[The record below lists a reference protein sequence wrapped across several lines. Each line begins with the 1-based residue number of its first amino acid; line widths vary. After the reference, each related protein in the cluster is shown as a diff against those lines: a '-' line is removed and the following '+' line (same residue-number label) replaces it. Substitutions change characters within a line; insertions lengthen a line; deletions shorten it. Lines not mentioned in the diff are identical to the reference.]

1 MNKINFGIIGLGN
14 QGKIHLRNC
23 MRLKKARVKSVAE
36 ISKKNLEFARRFGV
50 KDIYTNYEDM
60 LKDEQINAVIISL
73 PNFLHLEASVKAAE
87 AGKHILIE
95 KPMGRNVEESRE
107 ILSAIRRNGVK
118 LMVGYGLRF
127 NPIVKRIREKI
138 MDGFFGEVQIVE
150 STYVSGGPFTP
161 KSNRAGP
168 VPVPSWWFDKKLA
181 GGGSLLDLG
190 SHMIDMLLWFFGEV
204 KDIESYISYTF
215 NLEIEDVATCMLKF
229 RKGPLAIVNVGWF
242 SKDFIRSIQICGT
255 SKNLWFNLSRLDVG
269 KEIWNDL
276 KKKIGWYN
284 SDPYYLELAHFVNCL
299 QQDEEPNPSGEDG
312 LRCHEVIS
320 WAYRKAF
327 EKHQKLTKEV

>member
-1 MNKINFGIIGLGN
+1 
-14 QGKIHLRNC
+14 
-23 MRLKKARVKSVAE
+23 MRLKNAVVKSVAD
-36 ISKKNLEFARRFGV
+36 ISKKNLEFARKFGV

-87 AGKHILIE
+87 AGKHIFIE
-95 KPMGRNVEESRE
+95 KPMGRNAEECKE
-107 ILSAIRRNGVK
+107 ILSAIRRNGVR

-161 KSNRAGP
+161 KSNQAGP

-204 KDIESYISYTF
+204 ENIESYISYTF

-229 RKGPLAIVNVGWF
+229 RKGPLAVVNVGWF

-255 SKNLWFNLSRLDVG
+255 SKNLWFNLSRLNVG
-269 KEIWNDL
+269 KRIWNDL

-284 SDPYYLELAHFVNCL
+284 SDSYYLELAHFVNCL
-299 QQDEEPNPSGEDG
+299 QQDAEPSPSGEDG

-327 EKHQKLTKEV
+327 

>member
-1 MNKINFGIIGLGN
+1 LNKINFGIIGLGN

-23 MRLKKARVKSVAE
+23 MRLKNAMVKSVAD
-36 ISKKNLEFARRFGV
+36 ISKKNLEFARKFGV

-73 PNFLHLEASVKAAE
+73 PNFLHLEASVKAAD
-87 AGKHILIE
+87 AGKHVFIE
-95 KPMGRNVEESRE
+95 KPMGRNVEECRE

-161 KSNRAGP
+161 KSNKAGP

-190 SHMIDMLLWFFGEV
+190 SHMIDMLLWFLGEV

-229 RKGPLAIVNVGWF
+229 RKGPLAVVNVGWF

-255 SKNLWFNLSRLDVG
+255 SKNLWFNLSRLNVG
-269 KEIWNDL
+269 KKIWNDL

-284 SDPYYLELAHFVNCL
+284 SDSYYLELAHFVNCL
-299 QQDEEPNPSGEDG
+299 QQDAEPSPSGEDG
-312 LRCHEVIS
+312 LRCHEVLS

-327 EKHQKLTKEV
+327 KNIKN

>member
-23 MRLKKARVKSVAE
+23 MRLKNAMVKSVAD
-36 ISKKNLEFARRFGV
+36 ISKKNLEFARKFGV

-73 PNFLHLEASVKAAE
+73 PNFLHLEASVKAAD
-87 AGKHILIE
+87 AGKHVFIE
-95 KPMGRNVEESRE
+95 KPMGRNVEECRE

-161 KSNRAGP
+161 KSNKAGP

-190 SHMIDMLLWFFGEV
+190 SHMIDMLLWFLGEV

-229 RKGPLAIVNVGWF
+229 RKGPLAVVNVGWF

-255 SKNLWFNLSRLDVG
+255 SKNLWFNLSRLNVG
-269 KEIWNDL
+269 KKIWNDL

-284 SDPYYLELAHFVNCL
+284 SDSYYLELAHFVNCL
-299 QQDEEPNPSGEDG
+299 QQDAEPSPSGEDG
-312 LRCHEVIS
+312 LRCHEVLS

-327 EKHQKLTKEV
+327 KNIKN

>member
-1 MNKINFGIIGLGN
+1 
-14 QGKIHLRNC
+14 